1 MEKEKTYK
9 HITDMQDCKQQIIDM
24 INMVNDPWVL
34 DLIYKCVVNATKED

>member
-1 MEKEKTYK
+1 MEKGKTYK

-24 INMVNDPWVL
+24 ISTVNDLWVL